1 MVWLTV
7 IVIHLLVCGF
17 LFLGIHSGILK
28 VHNYMFFVALLLPF
42 WGEVV
47 VLLLHLQIV
56 LKRDGKAELGV
67 DKFKVKS
74 ELYKSI
80 SMDSGTNTQRTV
92 PMEDAL
98 LINNSAERRALI
110 LDVLNDNPKDYIEF
124 LQKAGDNDDTEV
136 VHYAV
141 TAMVEL
147 SKENDALLHM
157 LEKQY
162 EAEPENPEILE
173 AYTDLLWE
181 CLSMNMMQGQV
192 EKMNRELFSTLMLKK
207 IAKDGSVEDY
217 VRSVMND
224 LIQKNYRNAS
234 FVLERMKEQ
243 YPAQE
248 EYFLLKIQY
257 LAALKRSEDI
267 QKLLAEVK
275 EKQIYF
281 SAKGKEAIAFWEN

>member
-7 IVIHLLVCGF
+7 IVIHLLVCGL

-56 LKRDGKAELGV
+56 LKKDGKAEIGV

-80 SMDSGTNTQRTV
+80 SIDSGTNTQRTV

-157 LEKQY
+157 LEKRY

-173 AYTDLLWE
+173 EYTDLLWE

-192 EKMNRELFSTLMLKK
+192 EKMNRELFSSLMLKK
-207 IAKDGSVEDY
+207 IAKGGSVEDY
-217 VRSVMND
+217 VRSVTND

-234 FVLERMKEQ
+234 FVLERMEEQ

-248 EYFLLKIQY
+248 DYFLLKIQY

>member
-147 SKENDALLHM
+147 SKENDTLLHM

-192 EKMNRELFSTLMLKK
+192 EKMNRELFSSLMLKK
-207 IAKDGSVEDY
+207 IAKGGSIEDY

-243 YPAQE
+243 YPAHE
-248 EYFLLKIQY
+248 DYFLLKIQY

>member
-7 IVIHLLVCGF
+7 IVIHLLVCVL

-42 WGEVV
+42 WGAVV

-56 LKRDGKAELGV
+56 LKKDGKAEIGV

-98 LINNSAERRALI
+98 LINNPAERRALI

-192 EKMNRELFSTLMLKK
+192 EKMNRELFSSLMLKK
-207 IAKDGSVEDY
+207 IAKGGSVEDY
-217 VRSVMND
+217 VRSVTND

-234 FVLERMKEQ
+234 FVLERMEEQ
-243 YPAQE
+243 YPEQE
-248 EYFLLKIQY
+248 DYFLLKIQY